1 MTSLAC
7 QLLND
12 ETFEGSDGWFS
23 NFLRRHPQIK
33 KLVIRKRKNGIITNN
48 SVDRAAVGVM
58 MAANQ
63 GNENMYKNV
72 DFYPMQNKRI
82 PEPRSSK
89 YYLSN
94 NRILEKD
101 IAAN

>member
-1 MTSLAC
+1 
-7 QLLND
+7 
-12 ETFEGSDGWFS
+12 
-23 NFLRRHPQIK
+23 
-33 KLVIRKRKNGIITNN
+33 
-48 SVDRAAVGVM
+48 M